1 MNKREKEVIQAQL
14 DAEKA
19 VLEKMEQQYKRALS
33 DINQKVKLFDADIK
47 SLDTLLNMDSMDEAQ
62 KATLESMKQAKIYQK
77 QYQQALKKQIGS
89 ILDKLHGDTFSTVDQ
104 YLKECYQDSF
114 LGTMYD
120 IHAQGIPIIVP
131 INQEAVA
138 KAVVLDSK
146 VVKGYYEA
154 LGVDFDRLKKVI
166 PAEVSR
172 GIASSLPYV
181 DIARNINNA
190 SRSGLYNA
198 VRIARTE
205 GHRIQQASTYD
216 AQKAAKAKGADVVKQ
231 WDATL
236 DGRTRDTHR
245 LLDGQI
251 REVDEPFEVRGMT
264 AMMPGDFGRPEE
276 DIHCRCVSLTRAK
289 WALDDSELQTLQER
303 AEYFGLDKAT
313 DFEDFKQKYLKSAEE
328 STKMEAQN
336 FAPAKTIK
344 EAEAFARDKLGLE
357 CSYKGVD
364 LKCANDMNAAFQ
376 RGLDYC
382 PAIKDRLN
390 FVGSGQERNKRF
402 KQEMI
407 DYYLDD
413 LKNRYPGQTDA
424 WYTKY
429 AKSFANKAVG
439 RIDAKTYAFASRALK
454 NSPDV
459 VKKYTGIVVNNK
471 WGGNAE
477 AFISAL
483 ESDVKVMWHPT
494 GCGTIASVFDHEV
507 AHQIDYAT
515 GLRDNQAMKT
525 LWGSLSKTDIENGL
539 SRYGAS
545 NIAEFIAEGYA
556 EYCNSEKPRE
566 IASKIGSIIE
576 KAVGKT

>member
-47 SLDTLLNMDSMDEAQ
+47 SLDTLLNMDSIDEAQ

-89 ILDKLHGDTFSTVDQ
+89 ILDKLHGDTFSTVEQ
-104 YLKECYQDSF
+104 YLKECYQDGF
-114 LGTMYD
+114 LGAMYD

-236 DGRTRDTHR
+236 DGRTRETHR
-245 LLDGQI
+245 LLDGQL

-276 DIHCRCVSLTRAK
+276 DIHCRCVSLTRAR
-289 WALDDSELQTLQER
+289 WALDESELQTLQER

-328 STKMEAQN
+328 STKMEAEKISAECQQLLDSLNALGVEYKQVQMHSKPLPDDEIIKVLSGGDRTSGSCASVGLAYCGQKGGMNVLDFRDGKSQAFFSTKYNLDLLSELPGVTTFRETARSSVTAGNKLLKKVEIGKEYYLVCGRHAAIVRKTSDGVLQYLELQSATNSGWTN
-336 FAPAKTIK
+336 FDGNPRYTLKYRFGENKGYDVENFMIDVDSLKDSADIKKLLGYINTAESEQRKGKYGTIK
-344 EAEAFARDKLGLE
+344 
-357 CSYKGVD
+357 
-364 LKCANDMNAAFQ
+364 
-376 RGLDYC
+376 
-382 PAIKDRLN
+382 
-390 FVGSGQERNKRF
+390 
-402 KQEMI
+402 
-407 DYYLDD
+407 
-413 LKNRYPGQTDA
+413 
-424 WYTKY
+424 
-429 AKSFANKAVG
+429 
-439 RIDAKTYAFASRALK
+439 
-454 NSPDV
+454 
-459 VKKYTGIVVNNK
+459 
-471 WGGNAE
+471 
-477 AFISAL
+477 
-483 ESDVKVMWHPT
+483 
-494 GCGTIASVFDHEV
+494 
-507 AHQIDYAT
+507 
-515 GLRDNQAMKT
+515 
-525 LWGSLSKTDIENGL
+525 
-539 SRYGAS
+539 
-545 NIAEFIAEGYA
+545 
-556 EYCNSEKPRE
+556 
-566 IASKIGSIIE
+566 
-576 KAVGKT
+576 